1 MNVRWSLFPKSFP
14 HLDPHGLAGLVREV
28 GLDTTNLVIREGYW
42 VSPANLAAE
51 LPRFLRAMRAEGLD
65 IRFATAGF
73 SPEELFADDT
83 PLALLA
89 DAGIAEF
96 RMGYFSDDKR
106 TDPRGALHRARTA
119 MERLAALCERRGI
132 RAVYQVHHNT
142 LVPGPSAAYALVRGL
157 PCRFVGVELDAGN
170 QSHEGF
176 ENWGVAS
183 RLLGE
188 YLVALG
194 VKDSCLVRDPARAG
208 EPSKG
213 WRRSWCP
220 LDEGV
225 TNWHDVV
232 RAFRA
237 VGFDGT
243 FVFMPFYD
251 VDDPAAITP
260 KLKREVAYL
269 RRVVAEAEEKAS

>member
-14 HLDPHGLAGLVREV
+14 HLDPHELAGLVREV

-42 VSPANLAAE
+42 VSPENLAAD
-51 LPRFLRAMRAEGLD
+51 LPRFMRAMRAEGLD

-73 SPEELFADDT
+73 TVGEIVRDDF

-89 DAGIAEF
+89 DEGIAEF
-96 RMGYFSDDKR
+96 RMGYFSDDGKS
-106 TDPRGALHRARTA
+106 DPREARDRARVSMDLLVT
-119 MERLAALCERRGI
+119 RCERRGI

-142 LVPGPSAAYALVRGL
+142 LIPGPSAAYALVQGL
-157 PCRFVGVELDAGN
+157 PSRYVGVELDAGN

-176 ENWGVAS
+176 ENWGVAAG
-183 RLLGE
+183 LLRE

-194 VKDSCLVRDPARAG
+194 VKDSCLVRDPARAS
-208 EPSKG
+208 EPGKG

-225 TNWHDVV
+225 TNWHDVA
-232 RAFRA
+232 RAFDA

-251 VDDPAAITP
+251 ADDPAAITP

-269 RRVVAEAEEKAS
+269 RRVVAEVVS